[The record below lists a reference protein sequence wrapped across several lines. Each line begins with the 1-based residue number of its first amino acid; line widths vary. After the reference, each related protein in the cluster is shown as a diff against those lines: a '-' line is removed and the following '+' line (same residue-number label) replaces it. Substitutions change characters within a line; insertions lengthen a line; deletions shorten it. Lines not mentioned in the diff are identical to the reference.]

1 MKSCSRAYEKMRNL
15 MMERWF
21 KIDKVDKSFSYL
33 RLQLGLT
40 GTYYNRNSFAEELFI
55 EPFPLV
61 IKLKQDTPMS
71 NSSQIILSREIFNIN
86 VTYGLVCNV

>member
-1 MKSCSRAYEKMRNL
+1 MKNV

-21 KIDKVDKSFSYL
+21 KIDGVDKNYSYL
-33 RLQLGLT
+33 HLQLELT
-40 GTYYNRNSFAEELFI
+40 GHYYNRNSFADELFI

-61 IKLKQDTPMS
+61 VKLKQDTPMS
-71 NSSQIILSREIFNIN
+71 NSSQIILSRELFNIS